1 MTDFGNIVNQAFTSS
16 INSMKRPFEEL
27 SRTTEQLPNLG
38 RAFQNSHMLSKE
50 NILPNLA
57 AGVRAASGQISEAFN
72 SMKDTI
78 GKGATIAREGLDRFI
93 PKFTLDDLTPHK
105 YTKTA
110 NPVSNNWISNP
121 GRLFKQLSS
130 MNQRFE

>member
-1 MTDFGNIVNQAFTSS
+1 MTDFGNVVNQAFTSS

-38 RAFQNSHMLSKE
+38 RAFQNSPMLSKE

-57 AGVRAASGQISEAFN
+57 AGVRAASGQISDTFN
-72 SMKDTI
+72 SLKENVN
-78 GKGATIAREGLDRFI
+78 KGSEQLKSGLDKLFH
-93 PKFTLDDLTPHK
+93 PTVEVP
-105 YTKTA
+105 
-110 NPVSNNWISNP
+110 NNWISNP

-130 MNQRFE
+130 MNQRSE